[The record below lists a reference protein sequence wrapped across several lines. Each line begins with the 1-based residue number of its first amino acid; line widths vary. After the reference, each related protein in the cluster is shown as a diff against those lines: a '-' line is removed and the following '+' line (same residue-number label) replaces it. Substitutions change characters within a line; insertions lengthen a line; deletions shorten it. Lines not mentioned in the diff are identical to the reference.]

1 MSNSLFITSVNAHYQ
16 NANARQNQLQVS
28 HAFIRKMTT
37 ALSDEWP
44 NSDGR
49 YVSCFPYIT
58 FFFNTIKQLT
68 LKSQMSE
75 NRNIKMLKYIYKQI
89 Y

>member
-28 HAFIRKMTT
+28 QAFIRKMTT

-44 NSDGR
+44 NSDGW
-49 YVSCFPYIT
+49 YVSSFPYIT
-58 FFFNTIKQLT
+58 FFFT
-68 LKSQMSE
+68 LL
-75 NRNIKMLKYIYKQI
+75 NN
-89 Y
+89 